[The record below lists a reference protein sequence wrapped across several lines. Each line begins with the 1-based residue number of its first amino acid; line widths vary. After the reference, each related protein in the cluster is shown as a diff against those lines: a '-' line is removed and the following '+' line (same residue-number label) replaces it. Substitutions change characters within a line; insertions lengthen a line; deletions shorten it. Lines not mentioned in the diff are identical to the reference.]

1 MRILVVED
9 DRRLADL
16 LRRGLIGE
24 GYAVDI
30 THEGQSGLELAL
42 ENEYDAIILDVML
55 PGMNGFRICARLR
68 EEGVWTPVLM
78 LTAKDGEYDQ
88 AEGLDIGA
96 DDYVTKPFS
105 FVALAARI
113 RALVRRG
120 SPPRPT
126 VIRLGDLEVDPATRQ
141 CRRGGREV
149 ALTAREFAV
158 LEYLAS
164 RGGQTV
170 SKGEVLEHVW
180 DDRFN
185 GDVNIVEVY
194 ISALRRKLD
203 APFQRSS
210 SIRTVRGAG
219 YRLDVGKGSP
229 Q

>member
-9 DRRLADL
+9 DRRLAEL
-16 LRRGLIGE
+16 LCRGLVGE
-24 GYAVDI
+24 GYAVDMA
-30 THEGQSGLELAL
+30 HDGPRGLELAL
-42 ENEYDAIILDVML
+42 ENEYDVLVLDVML
-55 PGMNGFRICARLR
+55 PHLNGLRLCAQLR
-68 EEGVWTPVLM
+68 QEGVWTPVLM

-88 AEGLDIGA
+88 AEGLDTGA

-105 FVALAARI
+105 FVALAARL
-113 RALVRRG
+113 RALIRRG
-120 SPPRPT
+120 RPERPS
-126 VIRLGDLEVDPATRQ
+126 VVRIGDLEIDPAGRH
-141 CRRGGREV
+141 CRRGGREM

-164 RGGQTV
+164 RKGETV
-170 SKGEVLEHVW
+170 SKCEVLEHVW
-180 DDRFN
+180 DDRFD

-203 APFQRSS
+203 TPFQQR

-219 YRLDVGKGSP
+219 YRLDASEGTP

>member
-1 MRILVVED
+1 M
-9 DRRLADL
+9 
-16 LRRGLIGE
+16 
-24 GYAVDI
+24 
-30 THEGQSGLELAL
+30 
-42 ENEYDAIILDVML
+42 
-55 PGMNGFRICARLR
+55 
-68 EEGVWTPVLM
+68 
-78 LTAKDGEYDQ
+78 
-88 AEGLDIGA
+88 
-96 DDYVTKPFS
+96 
-105 FVALAARI
+105 
-113 RALVRRG
+113 
-120 SPPRPT
+120 
-126 VIRLGDLEVDPATRQ
+126 
-141 CRRGGREV
+141 

-203 APFQRSS
+203 APFQQSS